1 MYNGGLLPYRE
12 DFIKQL
18 LNIKGELNPGYS
30 KLYKN
35 IWDIFSSTDMQ
46 FIKDSIPNI
55 NNKKSNPNETDLLT
69 DITISI
75 STTNSLFS
83 NSAKFVFEENIKS
96 LELFDEHN
104 LLKDF
109 KLSNG
114 NLSLIGEKVLNSKN
128 TLT

>member
-1 MYNGGLLPYRE
+1 
-12 DFIKQL
+12 
-18 LNIKGELNPGYS
+18 
-30 KLYKN
+30 
-35 IWDIFSSTDMQ
+35 MQ
-46 FIKDSIPNI
+46 FIKESIPNI
-55 NNKKSNPNETDLLT
+55 NNKKYNPNETDLLT

-96 LELFDEHN
+96 LELSDEHN

-114 NLSLIGEKVLNSKN
+114 NLSSIGEKVLNSKN